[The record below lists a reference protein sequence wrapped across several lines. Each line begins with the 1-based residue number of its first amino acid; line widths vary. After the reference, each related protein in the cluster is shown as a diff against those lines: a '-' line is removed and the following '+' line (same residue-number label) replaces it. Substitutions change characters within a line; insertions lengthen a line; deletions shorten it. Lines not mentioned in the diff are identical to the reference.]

1 MKPMDG
7 RRGASDS
14 GQPAAAVGS
23 GRGAAGP
30 GWSRFA
36 LGAAAAATIALS
48 ACSNDG
54 SYGGIFRG
62 LTVGTHAPAVD
73 TKTLAD
79 AGGDLSK
86 VTTYREP
93 DPRMYQYSVAKALTM
108 HKPILL
114 VFATPGHCTECDEQ
128 LQVAKAL
135 LDKYGNQVIFIHM
148 DQYMNPQAYKAF
160 RVMGDPWTF
169 AIDKNGIVRETEAGK
184 MLYGEMQDAI
194 KKILPDAN
202 SGTMG

>member
-1 MKPMDG
+1 MEPI
-7 RRGASDS
+7 DS
-14 GQPAAAVGS
+14 TQAVDDSEAPAARTRS
-23 GRGAAGP
+23 GRCAGWG
-30 GWSRFA
+30 GWSRF
-36 LGAAAAATIALS
+36 GVGVIAATTIVLS
-48 ACSNDG
+48 ACSNGG

-62 LTVGTHAPAVD
+62 LAVGTPAPAVQ

-79 AGGDLSK
+79 VGGDLSK

-135 LDKYGNQVIFIHM
+135 LDKYGSQVIFIHM

-194 KKILPDAN
+194 KKILPGAD
-202 SGTMG
+202 SGKMG

>member
-7 RRGASDS
+7 RQGTSDS
-14 GQPAAAVGS
+14 GQPAAAAGG
-23 GRGAAGP
+23 GRGAAAA

-36 LGAAAAATIALS
+36 LGVAAAGAIALS
-48 ACSNDG
+48 ACSNNG
-54 SYGGIFRG
+54 SYGGLFRG
-62 LTVGTHAPAVD
+62 LAVGTHAPAVQ

-79 AGGDLSK
+79 VGGDLSK

-202 SGTMG
+202 SGKMG

>member
-1 MKPMDG
+1 MESKDCALAPG
-7 RRGASDS
+7 SFCRRVARNARGSGAESAVWFRVAI
-14 GQPAAAVGS
+14 GIVAAAS
-23 GRGAAGP
+23 I
-30 GWSRFA
+30 S
-36 LGAAAAATIALS
+36 LS
-48 ACSNDG
+48 ACSNNG

-62 LTVGTHAPAVD
+62 LAVGTHAPAVQ

-93 DPRMYQYSVAKALTM
+93 DPRMYQYSVAKALTL

-114 VFATPGHCTECDEQ
+114 IFATPGHCTECDEQ

-194 KKILPDAN
+194 KKILPNADP
-202 SGTMG
+202 GKMG

>member
-7 RRGASDS
+7 RRGASGS
-14 GQPAAAVGS
+14 GQAAAVDGS
-23 GRGAAGP
+23 GRGAAGA

-36 LGAAAAATIALS
+36 LGAAVAATIALS

-62 LTVGTHAPAVD
+62 LAVGTHAPAVD

-93 DPRMYQYSVAKALTM
+93 DPRMYQYSVAKALTL